1 MPQAITGRR
10 KEDFIMKTRTIQVIL
25 VILLTLAT
33 ISLATPLDDYVAKPD
48 PSYSFE
54 LVRTIDHPRG
64 KIYVIDM
71 KSQTWRSEKEVNRT
85 LWQHWLTIIVPNDTA
100 FDTAL
105 LFINGGR
112 NGGSAPSNPSGML
125 AEIALQSKT
134 VVADLRMV
142 PNQPLVF
149 ADDPGNDRYEDAII
163 AYTFDKFLKKQDPTW
178 PLLLPMVKSAVRA
191 MDTVQ
196 SHVAKATDGKLAVNR
211 FVVTGGSK
219 RGWTTWLTAAVD
231 KRVRAIAPIVIDVL
245 NMNEQMKHHYA
256 AYGFYSSAIG
266 DYEDMKVLGQLDSD
280 GGGEIRNFVDP
291 YSYRS
296 RYTLPKFLINSA
308 GDQFF
313 LPDSAQFYFDD
324 LPGEK
329 HILYCAN
336 TDHGLD
342 GSEADKALL
351 AWYQSI
357 LLERSRPEF
366 AWDIPEEGH
375 VAVQT
380 KTRPQKVVLW
390 TATNPDARDFRLET
404 IGKVWKD
411 TPLSPTGGTA
421 YHARIPAPEKGWTA
435 YFVELHFDSGTP
447 VPYRFSTEV
456 RVVPD
461 TLPYADKL
469 KTN

>member
-1 MPQAITGRR
+1 MI
-10 KEDFIMKTRTIQVIL
+10 RTIL
-25 VILLTLAT
+25 VILVTLV
-33 ISLATPLDDYVAKPD
+33 SVSVATPLDEYVARQD
-48 PSYSFE
+48 ASYTFE
-54 LVRTIDHPRG
+54 VIRTINHPLG
-64 KIYVIDM
+64 KVYIIDM
-71 KSQTWRSEKEVNRT
+71 KSQTWRGEKEVDRT
-85 LWQHWLTIIVPNDTA
+85 LWQHWLTIIVPNNVA

-105 LFINGGR
+105 LWINGGS
-112 NGGSAPSNPSGML
+112 NGGSAPSGPDGML
-125 AEIALQSKT
+125 VEIAIQSKT

-149 ADDPGNDRYEDAII
+149 SDDPGNQRYEDAII
-163 AYTFDKFLKKQDPTW
+163 AYTFDKFLKTEDPTW

-196 SHVAKATDGKLAVNR
+196 SHIAKATDGKLEINH
-211 FVVTGGSK
+211 FVVAGGSK

-245 NMNEQMKHHYA
+245 NMGEQMQHHFA

-266 DYEDMKVLGQLDSD
+266 DYEDMKVLGQLSSK
-280 GGGEIRNFVDP
+280 GGAEIRNFVDP
-291 YSYRS
+291 YGYRD
-296 RYTLPKFLINSA
+296 RYTIPKFLINSA

-313 LPDSAQFYFDD
+313 LPDSAQFYFGD
-324 LPGEK
+324 LPDDK
-329 HILYCAN
+329 YLLYCPN

-357 LLERSRPEF
+357 LLGRDRPQFSWE
-366 AWDIPEEGH
+366 IPEDGH
-375 VAVQT
+375 ITVHT
-380 KTRPQKVVLW
+380 KTRPAQVTLW

-404 IGKVWKD
+404 IGKVWKSSPL
-411 TPLSPTGGTA
+411 TPVEQGNI
-421 YHARIPAPEKGWTA
+421 HATIPAPDKGWTA
-435 YFVELHFDSGTP
+435 YFVELVFDSGTP

-461 TLPYADKL
+461 TLPYADEL
-469 KTN
+469 AASTR